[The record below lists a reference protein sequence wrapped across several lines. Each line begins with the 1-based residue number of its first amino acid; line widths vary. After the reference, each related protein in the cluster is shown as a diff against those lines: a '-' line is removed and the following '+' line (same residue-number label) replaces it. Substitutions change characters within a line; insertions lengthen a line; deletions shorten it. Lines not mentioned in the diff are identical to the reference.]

1 MMNTISLLRHPRIC
15 PDLYCRILAAYNFVA
30 ENLNSTVITHQLQA
44 ANALYAIS
52 QIPELKFAAKT
63 AEFHQS
69 FSEKIFCDGQSHM
82 LNVDGKSLTIWNAL
96 YALIELRTQNNPR
109 LCDTLIRCVEANR
122 IKPDLLNDEDKVAT
136 STGEGFVLL
145 ALLSAYYQTLNNDYL
160 ISAGSCA
167 EVILKHAPEID
178 PTTALGMYVLFKA
191 TDDPRYMRK
200 LNKILKSTSRVK
212 TDSITSLI
220 AGLAQ
225 QVLTF
230 ADETEVTK
238 NDVLARQKACQIYK
252 VQHKDVGGFS
262 IRPGED
268 LVRLDFAV
276 ENLLGYVQYVT
287 QNRLLYAPPALSIQ
301 IDVNEP
307 TFTEMR

>member
-1 MMNTISLLRHPRIC
+1 MNRASLLRQAKGGC

-52 QIPELKFAAKT
+52 QVSELEFAAKT
-63 AEFHQS
+63 AAFHQA
-69 FSEKIFCDGQSHM
+69 FAEKIFYDGQTHM

-109 LCDTLIRCVEANR
+109 LCDTLMRCVETNR
-122 IKPDLLNDEDKVAT
+122 IKPDLLNEDKVAT

-178 PTTALGMYVLFKA
+178 PPTAISMYALFKA

-200 LNKILKSTSRVK
+200 LNKIIKSTSRVK
-212 TDSITSLI
+212 PDSITSLI

-230 ADETEVTK
+230 ADKSEVTK
-238 NDVLARQKACQIYK
+238 NEVLARQKSCQLYK
-252 VQHKDVGGFS
+252 IQHKDAGGFS

-268 LVRLDFAV
+268 MVRLDFAV
-276 ENLLGYVQYVT
+276 ENLLGYIQYIT
-287 QNRLLYAPPALSIQ
+287 QDRLLYAPPALTKALTSDTI
-301 IDVNEP
+301 NEG
-307 TFTEMR
+307 EK